1 VGTVE
6 GMRKVIPWRPSAGV
20 PLSNDTLPLHSQSQ
34 RIEVPTYDR
43 STLQRG
49 VVHIG
54 AGNFH
59 RAHQAVYFDDLACSG
74 VSNQWGVTGISLR
87 SRDVKEVLSAQDGL
101 YTVVERGHQG
111 EMARVVGSIGS
122 VHYAPNDGAA
132 VRAAL
137 ADPRTRVVSLTI
149 TGNGYFLDPV
159 TREFDA
165 SNPDV
170 RADLVESGS
179 YVTAWAYLTEALAL
193 RRRAGTAPFTV
204 LCCDNIPDNTQAA
217 RTALVS
223 FAALKDAGL
232 ARWIDTYV
240 AFPSTM
246 VDRITPQTSES
257 EVDFVRET
265 FGIADKWPVLTEPYS
280 QWVIEDNFCD
290 GRPPLDEVGAQF
302 VTDVSDHKLV
312 KTRLLNGTHIAMSC
326 LATLAG
332 YQRTDEAMGNEAI
345 SSFVEQLL
353 RDEIQPLL
361 PAVPGMNTPEYRE
374 SLLLRLSNPQMSDQ
388 LSRLAR
394 RGSEK
399 IASFLMPSLR
409 EAIEQD
415 RPHTLL
421 MLALAGWIRYL
432 RGYDLKGCTIRID
445 DPDKE
450 LLTRLATTGGNN
462 PEPVMRHDIFGE
474 FRMIPGFTDRLRA
487 MITDIDERGVIRT
500 LRQVLGDNER
510 ELVLQ

>member
-1 VGTVE
+1 
-6 GMRKVIPWRPSAGV
+6 MRKVIPWRPSAGV
-20 PLSNDTLPLHSQSQ
+20 PLSNDTLPLHSR
-34 RIEVPTYDR
+34 RIDVPTYDR

-87 SRDVKEVLSAQDGL
+87 SRDVKDVLSAQDGL
-101 YTVVERGHQG
+101 YTVVERGHEGQT
-111 EMARVVGSIGS
+111 ARVVGSIGS
-122 VHYAPNDGAA
+122 VHYAPNDRAA
-132 VRAAL
+132 VRDAL

-165 SNPDV
+165 NHPDV
-170 RADLVESGS
+170 RADLVDSGS
-179 YVTAWAYLTEALAL
+179 YNTAWAYLTEALEL

-223 FAALKDAGL
+223 FAALKNPGL

-246 VDRITPQTSES
+246 VDRITPQTSEE
-257 EVDFVRET
+257 EVEFVRQE

-290 GRPPLDEVGAQF
+290 GRPPLDEVGAEF
-302 VTDVSDHKLV
+302 VADVKDHKLM
-312 KTRLLNGTHIAMSC
+312 KTRMLNGTHIAMST
-326 LATLAG
+326 LAILAG
-332 YQRTDEAMGNEAI
+332 YQKTDEAMRNEAI
-345 SSFVEQLL
+345 YDFVEKLM
-353 RDEIQPLL
+353 RDEVQPLL
-361 PAVPGMNTPEYRE
+361 PAVPGMNTPEYRQ
-374 SLLLRLSNPQMSDQ
+374 SLLSRLSNSQMSDQ

-399 IASFLMPSLR
+399 IASFLMPSLL

-421 MLALAGWIRYL
+421 MLALAGWVRYL
-432 RGYDLKGCTIRID
+432 RGVDLKGLKIQIE
-445 DPDKE
+445 DPQKE
-450 LLTRLATTGGNN
+450 LLTKLATMDGTN
-462 PEPVMRHDIFGE
+462 PDALLRHEIFDE
-474 FRMIPGFTDRLRA
+474 VRTVPGFMDRLRE
-487 MITDIDERGVIRT
+487 MILDIDEQGVIAT
-500 LRQVLGDNER
+500 LNQAMRDDER
-510 ELVLQ
+510 ELVAI

>member
-1 VGTVE
+1 
-6 GMRKVIPWRPSAGV
+6 MRKVIPWRPSAGV
-20 PLSNDTLPLHSQSQ
+20 PLSNDTLPLHSQ
-34 RIEVPTYDR
+34 RIDVPTYDR

-74 VSNQWGVTGISLR
+74 ISNQWGVTGVSLR
-87 SRDVKEVLSAQDGL
+87 SRDVKDVLSAQDGL
-101 YTVVERGHQG
+101 YTVVERGHEG
-111 EMARVVGSIGS
+111 ETARVVGSIGS

-137 ADPRTRVVSLTI
+137 ADPHTRVVSLTI

-165 SNPDV
+165 SHPDV
-170 RADLVESGS
+170 RADLTGSGG
-179 YVTAWAYLTEALAL
+179 YVTAWGYLSDALDL
-193 RRRAGTAPFTV
+193 RRRAGTPPFTV
-204 LCCDNIPDNTQAA
+204 LCCDNIPDNTAAA

-223 FAALKDAGL
+223 FAALKDPGL

-257 EVDFVRET
+257 EVEFVRKT
-265 FGIADKWPVLTEPYS
+265 FGIADRWPVLTEPYS
-280 QWVIEDNFCD
+280 QWVIEDNFSD

-302 VTDVSDHKLV
+302 VANVSDHKLI
-312 KTRLLNGTHIAMSC
+312 KTRLLNGTHIAMAC

-332 YQRTDEAMGNEAI
+332 YRRTDEAMRNQII
-345 SSFVEQLL
+345 SAYVEQLL

-361 PAVPGMNTPEYRE
+361 PAVPGMNTPEYRS

-399 IASFLMPSLR
+399 IASFLLPSLH

-421 MLALAGWIRYL
+421 MLALAGWMRYL
-432 RGYDLKGCTIRID
+432 RGTDLKGCKIDVD
-445 DPDKE
+445 DPEKE
-450 LLTRLATTGGNN
+450 LLTKLAVTDGNH
-462 PEPVMRHDIFGE
+462 PAPLLRHEIFAE
-474 FRMIPGFTDRLRA
+474 LRMIPGFAERLRE
-487 MITDIDERGVIRT
+487 MITDIDEHGVIPT
-500 LRQVLGDNER
+500 LRQALRDDVR
-510 ELVLQ
+510 ELVS

>member
-1 VGTVE
+1 
-6 GMRKVIPWRPSAGV
+6 
-20 PLSNDTLPLHSQSQ
+20 
-34 RIEVPTYDR
+34 VPTYDR

-87 SRDVKEVLSAQDGL
+87 SRDVKDVLSAQDGL
-101 YTVVERGHQG
+101 YTVVERGHEGQT
-111 EMARVVGSIGS
+111 ARVVGSIGS
-122 VHYAPNDGAA
+122 VHYAPNDRAA

-170 RADLVESGS
+170 RADMLDSGS
-179 YVTAWAYLTEALAL
+179 YNTAWAYLTEALEL

-223 FAALKDAGL
+223 FAALKDPGL

-246 VDRITPQTSES
+246 VDRITPQTSED
-257 EVDFVRET
+257 EVEFVRRE

-290 GRPPLDEVGAQF
+290 GRPPLDEVGAEF
-302 VTDVSDHKLV
+302 VADVKDHKLV
-312 KTRLLNGTHIAMSC
+312 KTRLLNGTHIAMST
-326 LATLAG
+326 LAILAG
-332 YQRTDEAMGNEAI
+332 YQKTDEAMRNEAI
-345 SSFVEQLL
+345 YGFVEKLM
-353 RDEIQPLL
+353 REEVQPLL
-361 PAVPGMNTPEYRE
+361 PAVPGMNTPEYRR
-374 SLLLRLSNPQMSDQ
+374 SLLSRLSNPQMSDQ

-399 IASFLMPSLR
+399 IASFLLPSLH

-421 MLALAGWIRYL
+421 MLALAGWVRYL
-432 RGYDLKGCTIRID
+432 RGVDLKGFKIQIE
-445 DPDKE
+445 DPQKE
-450 LLTRLATTGGNN
+450 LLTKLATMDGGS
-462 PEPVMRHDIFGE
+462 PDALLRHEIFAE
-474 FRMIPGFTDRLRA
+474 VQMVPGFMDRLRE
-487 MITDIDERGVIRT
+487 MIIDIDEQGVIAT
-500 LRQVLGDNER
+500 LNQAMRDDER
-510 ELVLQ
+510 ELVAL

>member
-1 VGTVE
+1 
-6 GMRKVIPWRPSAGV
+6 MRKVIPWRPSAGV
-20 PLSNDTLPLHSQSQ
+20 PLSNDTLRLHCQ
-34 RIEVPTYDR
+34 RIDVPTYDR

-74 VSNQWGVTGISLR
+74 ISKQWGVTGVSLR
-87 SRDVKEVLSAQDGL
+87 SRDVKDVLSAQDGL
-101 YTVVERGHQG
+101 YTVVERGHEGQT
-111 EMARVVGSIGS
+111 ARVVGSIGS

-137 ADPRTRVVSLTI
+137 ADPRTRIVSLTI

-159 TREFDA
+159 TREFDT
-165 SNPDV
+165 SHPDV
-170 RADLVESGS
+170 RADLVSSGS
-179 YVTAWAYLTEALAL
+179 YVTAWAYLTEALDL

-223 FAALKDAGL
+223 FAACKDPGL

-246 VDRITPQTSES
+246 VDRITPQTSKAER
-257 EVDFVRET
+257 EFVQQT
-265 FGIADKWPVLTEPYS
+265 FGVADQWPVLTEPYC
-280 QWVIEDNFCD
+280 QWVIEDSFSD

-302 VTDVSDHKLV
+302 VADVSDHKLV

-326 LATLAG
+326 LAMLTG
-332 YQRTDEAMGNEAI
+332 YQRTDEAMGNEVI
-345 SSFVEQLL
+345 FDYVEQLM

-361 PAVPGMNTPEYRE
+361 PAVPGMNTPEYRDT
-374 SLLLRLSNPQMSDQ
+374 LLSRLSNPQMSDQ

-399 IASFLMPSLR
+399 IASFLLPSLH

-421 MLALAGWIRYL
+421 MVALAGWARYL
-432 RGYDLKGCTIRID
+432 RGYDLKGRTIRVD
-445 DPDKE
+445 DPQKE
-450 LLTRLATTGGNN
+450 LLTKLASMDGND
-462 PEPVMRHDIFGE
+462 PGPLLRHEIFAE
-474 FRMIPGFTDRLRA
+474 LRMIPGFADRLRA
-487 MITDIDERGVIRT
+487 MITDIDEHGVIPA
-500 LRQVLGDNER
+500 LRHALRDNAR
-510 ELVLQ
+510 ELMVS

>member
-1 VGTVE
+1 
-6 GMRKVIPWRPSAGV
+6 MRKVIPWRPSAGV
-20 PLSNDTLPLHSQSQ
+20 PLSNDTLPLHSQ
-34 RIEVPTYDR
+34 RIDVPTYDR

-74 VSNQWGVTGISLR
+74 ISNQWGVTGISLR
-87 SRDVKEVLSAQDGL
+87 SRDVKDVLSAQDGL
-101 YTVVERGHQG
+101 YTVVERGHDG
-111 EMARVVGSIGS
+111 ETARVVGSIGS
-122 VHYAPNDGAA
+122 VYYAPNDGAA

-137 ADPRTRVVSLTI
+137 TDPRTRVVSLTI

-165 SNPDV
+165 SHPDV
-170 RADLVESGS
+170 RADLTGSGS
-179 YVTAWAYLTEALAL
+179 YVTAWGYLTDALEL

-204 LCCDNIPDNTQAA
+204 LCCDNIPDNTAAA

-223 FAALKDAGL
+223 FAALKDPGL
-232 ARWIDTYV
+232 ARWIDTHV

-257 EVDFVRET
+257 EVEFVRKT

-302 VTDVSDHKLV
+302 VADVSDHKLI
-312 KTRLLNGTHIAMSC
+312 KTRMLNGTHIAMSC

-332 YQRTDEAMGNEAI
+332 YQRTDEAMRNEII
-345 SSFVEQLL
+345 SAYVEQLL

-361 PAVPGMNTPEYRE
+361 PAVPGMNTPEYRS

-399 IASFLMPSLR
+399 IASFLLPSLH

-421 MLALAGWIRYL
+421 MLALAGWMRYL
-432 RGYDLKGCTIRID
+432 RGSDLKGCKFDVD
-445 DPDKE
+445 DPEKE
-450 LLTRLATTGGNN
+450 LLTKLATMDGNN
-462 PEPVMRHDIFGE
+462 PDALLRHELFAE
-474 FRMIPGFTDRLRA
+474 LRVIPGFADRLRE
-487 MITDIDERGVIRT
+487 MIVDIDEHGVIPT
-500 LRQVLGDNER
+500 LRHALRDDVR
-510 ELVLQ
+510 ELVS

>member
-1 VGTVE
+1 
-6 GMRKVIPWRPSAGV
+6 MRKVIPWRPSAGV
-20 PLSNDTLPLHSQSQ
+20 PLSNDTLQLHSR
-34 RIEVPTYDR
+34 RIDVPTYDR

-74 VSNQWGVTGISLR
+74 ISKQWGVTGVSLR
-87 SRDVKEVLSAQDGL
+87 SRDVKDVLSAQDGL
-101 YTVVERGHQG
+101 YTVVERGHDGQT
-111 EMARVVGSIGS
+111 ARVVGSIGS

-159 TREFDA
+159 TREFDSA
-165 SNPDV
+165 HPDV
-170 RADLVESGS
+170 RADLVNRGS
-179 YVTAWAYLTEALAL
+179 YVTAWGYLTEALEL

-204 LCCDNIPDNTQAA
+204 LSCDNIPDNTQAA

-223 FAALKDAGL
+223 FAACKDPGL

-257 EVDFVRET
+257 EIEFVRQT
-265 FGIADKWPVLTEPYS
+265 FGIADKWPVLTEPYC
-280 QWVIEDNFCD
+280 QWVIEDSFSD

-302 VTDVSDHKLV
+302 VADVSDHKLV

-326 LATLAG
+326 LAMLAG
-332 YQRTDEAMGNEAI
+332 YQRTDEAMVDEVI
-345 SSFVEQLL
+345 FDYVEQLM

-361 PAVPGMNTPEYRE
+361 PSVPGMNTSEYRDT
-374 SLLLRLSNPQMSDQ
+374 LLSRLSNPRMSDQ

-399 IASFLMPSLR
+399 IASFLLPSLH

-421 MLALAGWIRYL
+421 MVALAGWARYL
-432 RGYDLKGCTIRID
+432 RGYDLKGRLLRVD
-445 DPDKE
+445 DPEKD
-450 LLTRLATTGGNN
+450 LLTRLAMMDGND
-462 PEPVMRHDIFGE
+462 PGPLLRHDIFAE
-474 FRMIPGFTDRLRA
+474 LRVIPGFSERLRE
-487 MITDIDERGVIRT
+487 MITDIDEHGVIPT
-500 LRQVLGDNER
+500 LRNALRDNAR
-510 ELVLQ
+510 ELMVS

>member
-1 VGTVE
+1 
-6 GMRKVIPWRPSAGV
+6 MRKVIPWRPSAGV

-34 RIEVPTYDR
+34 RIDVPTYDR

-74 VSNQWGVTGISLR
+74 VSHHWGVTGISLR
-87 SRDVKEVLSAQDGL
+87 SRDVKDVLSAQDGL
-101 YTVVERGHQG
+101 YTVVERGHEG
-111 EMARVVGSIGS
+111 ETARVVGSIGS

-165 SNPDV
+165 GHPDV
-170 RADLVESGS
+170 RADLVESGGS

-223 FAALKDAGL
+223 FAALKDARL

-257 EVDFVRET
+257 EVEFVRET
-265 FGIADKWPVLTEPYS
+265 FGIADQWPVLTEPYS

-290 GRPPLDEVGAQF
+290 GRPPLDEVGAHF
-302 VTDVSDHKLV
+302 VADVTDHKLV

-332 YQRTDEAMGNEAI
+332 YQRTDEAMADEAI
-345 SSFVEQLL
+345 SCYVQQLL

-374 SLLLRLSNPQMSDQ
+374 TLLSRLSNPQMSDQ

-399 IASFLMPSLR
+399 IASFLLPSLH
-409 EAIEQD
+409 EAIAQD

-432 RGYDLKGCTIRID
+432 RGYDLRGCPIRID
-445 DPDKE
+445 DPQEE
-450 LLTRLATTGGNN
+450 LLAKLATMDGNN
-462 PEPVMRHDIFGE
+462 PEPVLRHEIFAE
-474 FRMIPGFTDRLRA
+474 LRVIPGFTDRLRE
-487 MITDIDERGVIRT
+487 MIVDIDEHGVIPT
-500 LRQVLGDNER
+500 LRQALRDDAR